1 MGAASHETRAA
12 CAGLADVIDDTQLWH
27 VRDDQ
32 SGLFIEA
39 RDALSGVRVLDIGQP
54 IPDQT
59 ADIQLVVQ
67 DAGAASP
74 VAVDRGRSPGL
85 ANRAGHLPLVEACA
99 IALGDFPAAYSLKT

>member
-1 MGAASHETRAA
+1 MKRRELAQASLTF
-12 CAGLADVIDDTQLWH
+12 LDPLPQILIDDTQLWH
-27 VRDDQ
+27 VRDNQ

-39 RDALSGVRVLDIGQP
+39 RDSLSGIRVLDIGQP

-85 ANRAGHLPLVEACA
+85 AGRAGHLPLVERMRDRF
-99 IALGDFPAAYSLKT
+99 G